1 MSAWH
6 DSVVELIGNYQGTLE
21 HMENNDCLTI
31 VSIRLKRKTGRY
43 LGLGESKK
51 VFEWMT
57 QDMSGKLEHEVAA
70 RRCYIGQPVS
80 LTKEECVVRIAAG
93 ADTIR
98 EMCTDPKSVL
108 AQDAAVLAKLHL
120 LVEAHETLCQ

>member
-21 HMENNDCLTI
+21 HMENIDCLTI

-57 QDMSGKLEHEVAA
+57 QDMSRTL
-70 RRCYIGQPVS
+70 
-80 LTKEECVVRIAAG
+80 
-93 ADTIR
+93 DN
-98 EMCTDPKSVL
+98 TDPRP
-108 AQDAAVLAKLHL
+108 Q
-120 LVEAHETLCQ
+120 